1 MRSEPRNACGR
12 VVKSC
17 QLPPRHPAHLAL
29 TSSKAGAWRDKAAAI
44 RTHSGAPFLTY
55 EALPAVTQA
64 GGEASVYHC
73 WNLDVWGVCVCVCM
87 KQKVHIHTGH
97 DGGMCL

>member
-73 WNLDVWGVCVCVCM
+73 WNLDVWGVCVCVC
-87 KQKVHIHTGH
+87 VF
-97 DGGMCL
+97 C